1 MRLLSRLTGASQPKN
16 LTILCFL
23 SGISIPTVMQAM
35 GSPLAENRVS
45 RLNGTIPAPPVL
57 NISNIA
63 NTTLQLK
70 PSESLLEDLTGLA
83 GPGNVD
89 PKDSAATSLLS
100 NTMHNTAGPGL
111 EPAVSKHHESGPGY
125 DHRNNWLRSPVS
137 PNYFYLEGSLY
148 VRCPPAGPLVPEV
161 IALINREPIPQFPG
175 IKESAVRFNTARLR
189 AELLPSEHYTPNQEN
204 IVSAHQSK
212 CLKCA
217 CGDDG
222 RIIRVD
228 TGGKKRHRVRCPENQ
243 AVLCKE
249 IWKCYCFATLYQ
261 PIYQGV
267 PRGTQLKAFTDV
279 LSRIPRSVYDHI
291 HNSGWSWRAPADLA
305 EFPEQRIDPG
315 PGETR
320 ALEDSGEREGLLPE
334 EPVDLDPGDLDLA
347 GDLAGDL
354 AENYEF
360 SLNVAPSDEPPYY
373 LSGPE
378 NEIPADDPGEGSS
391 TGASRSYNSYAPDDP
406 WFGWGYGYGYGF
418 DYDGSNEF
426 FPPNKRDLSI
436 QDKITHNQES

>member
-1 MRLLSRLTGASQPKN
+1 
-16 LTILCFL
+16 
-23 SGISIPTVMQAM
+23 MQAM
-35 GSPLAENRVS
+35 GSPLAEHRVG

-100 NTMHNTAGPGL
+100 DTTHNTAGPGDL
-111 EPAVSKHHESGPGY
+111 EAVSKHHENEPGY
-125 DHRNNWLRSPVS
+125 DHRNNLLRSLVY
-137 PNYFYLEGSLY
+137 PNYFYREGNLRI
-148 VRCPPAGPLVPEV
+148 VCPPAQRIIPEV
-161 IALINREPIPQFPG
+161 IALISQKPRPQFPDM
-175 IKESAVRFNTARLR
+175 KDSAVRFNTARLR
-189 AELLPSEHYTPNQEN
+189 AELLPSENYTPDQEN

-212 CLKCA
+212 CLKCG
-217 CGDDG
+217 CNRDG
-222 RIIRVD
+222 EIIRSD
-228 TGGKKRHRVRCPENQ
+228 TKHKKGPRIRCSGNQ
-243 AVLCKE
+243 VVLCRE
-249 IWKCYCFATLYQ
+249 FWKCYCYATLYQ
-261 PIYQGV
+261 RISKDIPNGAH
-267 PRGTQLKAFTDV
+267 LKSFTDA
-279 LSRIPRSVYDHI
+279 LSQIPRSVYNHI
-291 HNSGWSWRAPADLA
+291 HNRGWSWRPPAELA
-305 EFPEQRIDPG
+305 EFPGQRIDPG
-315 PGETR
+315 PPVTR

-334 EPVDLDPGDLDLA
+334 EPVDLEPGDLDLA

-354 AENYEF
+354 AENYGF

-378 NEIPADDPGEGSS
+378 NETPADDPGEGSS

-418 DYDGSNEF
+418 GYDGSDEF